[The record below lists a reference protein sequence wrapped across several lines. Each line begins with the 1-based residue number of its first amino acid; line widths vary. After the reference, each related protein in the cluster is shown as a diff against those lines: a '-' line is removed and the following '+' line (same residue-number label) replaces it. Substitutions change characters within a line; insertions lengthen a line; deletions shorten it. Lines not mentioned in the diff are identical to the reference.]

1 MRWYHVLH
9 DILDTNRTQSLSAKP
24 EYAQTRE
31 VKKKKSLLVPFIFKY
46 LSFLNGQENSIM
58 KGDGLQLIYLANTE
72 EGLAPLNTNMGL
84 ISSTFFQSL

>member
-24 EYAQTRE
+24 EYAQTWE
-31 VKKKKSLLVPFIFKY
+31 VKRKKSLLVPFNFKY

-84 ISSTFFQSL
+84 ISSTFF

>member
-1 MRWYHVLH
+1 M
-9 DILDTNRTQSLSAKP
+9 
-24 EYAQTRE
+24 
-31 VKKKKSLLVPFIFKY
+31 PFIFKY